1 VQNRLQELVAA
12 LKVKEALVLA
22 KEMLNNGEDPMAVLE
37 TCRKGVEIVGKR
49 FEDGKCFIPDLLMSG
64 EIMQS
69 VSELIKAYIP
79 LRIKE
84 KKHGKVLIGTVEGDI
99 HDIGKKIVAFMLEV
113 NGFEVLDI
121 GVDVPPELFVEK
133 VKEFK
138 PQVVG
143 LCGLLTLSFEPMKN
157 TIEAL
162 TNTGLREQIK
172 IMIGGSP
179 TNEQVAKY
187 VGADAHGKDANAAV
201 TLCRKWIIASDK

>member
-1 VQNRLQELVAA
+1 MTCEETAPMTDCEQKIRSLTKSGIRFSLMKARRRVIVQNRLQELVAA

-69 VSELIKAYIP
+69 VSELIKPYIP

-99 HDIGKKIVAFMLEV
+99 H
-113 NGFEVLDI
+113 
-121 GVDVPPELFVEK
+121 EK
-133 VKEFK
+133 
-138 PQVVG
+138 
-143 LCGLLTLSFEPMKN
+143 
-157 TIEAL
+157 
-162 TNTGLREQIK
+162 
-172 IMIGGSP
+172 
-179 TNEQVAKY
+179 
-187 VGADAHGKDANAAV
+187 
-201 TLCRKWIIASDK
+201 

>member
-1 VQNRLQELVAA
+1 MQDRLKELIAA
-12 LKVKEALVLA
+12 LEGKEALALA
-22 KEMLNNGEDPMAVLE
+22 KEMLDSGEDPMAVLE

-49 FEDGKCFIPDLLMSG
+49 FEDGKSFIPDLLMSG

-69 VSELIKAYIP
+69 VSELIKRYIP
-79 LRIKE
+79 LRVKE

-162 TNTGLREQIK
+162 TNTGLRDQIK
-172 IMIGGSP
+172 VMIGGSP
-179 TNEQVAKY
+179 TDEQVAKY
-187 VGADAHGKDANAAV
+187 VGADAHGKDANEAV
-201 TLCRKWIIASDK
+201 NLCRRWTGVSDK